1 MWRGCGAPAVPFC
14 GALLAEVEYLLPPC
28 VARRQPLHL
37 GALPRKL
44 GAQGNSAPHPTHA
57 RRGIVPRGAG
67 RRWRAVVRCDLE
79 TVRRRSSSGP
89 SRRLGKA
96 PTVFG
101 WFFGHVIDFFLLKPA
116 HHGRNDSASD
126 LSSSPPL
133 RGGRRENSGCCS
145 HPVCLHHCLSSVR
158 RVLTNSV
165 HQFSLLDLSM
175 LRAPAEACA
184 RNEKFEKQL
193 ELAGAFPR
201 VPALCVQR
209 VGETMCQR
217 LAMRGW
223 PCGIAKKVP
232 VPAPFCNT
240 MGAALAPF
248 CNTMGAAHHGWDAM
262 RCAWSRGGNGVRQ
275 AAFPASPTRTPHVD
289 TGPRIAA
296 LMATLH
302 GEAGP
307 SMSSM
312 VSQLKATIAK
322 NC

>member
-1 MWRGCGAPAVPFC
+1 M
-14 GALLAEVEYLLPPC
+14 
-28 VARRQPLHL
+28 
-37 GALPRKL
+37 
-44 GAQGNSAPHPTHA
+44 
-57 RRGIVPRGAG
+57 
-67 RRWRAVVRCDLE
+67 
-79 TVRRRSSSGP
+79 
-89 SRRLGKA
+89 
-96 PTVFG
+96 
-101 WFFGHVIDFFLLKPA
+101 
-116 HHGRNDSASD
+116 
-126 LSSSPPL
+126 
-133 RGGRRENSGCCS
+133 
-145 HPVCLHHCLSSVR
+145 
-158 RVLTNSV
+158 LTNSV